1 MLEKIEGRKRRGKQR
16 MRWLDGITDSMN
28 MNLSKLWE
36 IVEDRGACQAAV
48 HGITKSWT
56 WLSNW
61 TTTQAK
67 VYCQLIY
74 MARTL
79 FRWKLHPTD
88 NKSLQEE
95 WKVPKPVN
103 EWEHNHI
110 QRQGPCQSPRYHTPP
125 LAWFTERPAC
135 FGVRWVSGMGMRWG
149 RTPASLSVLW
159 CTKSLQLLL
168 GWFCFCLTAS
178 ARRGQFQVTPLGSS
192 HRMTPFLQVT
202 ESKPGSCRLWIAA
215 PRVTQ

>member
-16 MRWLDGITDSMN
+16 MRRLDGITDSMN

-36 IVEDRGACQAAV
+36 IVEDRGTCQAAV

-67 VYCQLIY
+67 IYCQLICT
-74 MARTL
+74 ART
-79 FRWKLHPTD
+79 FFWWKLHPTE

-125 LAWFTERPAC
+125 LAWFTERPAR

-178 ARRGQFQVTPLGSS
+178 AKRVQFQVAPLGPS

-215 PRVTQ
+215 PQVTQ